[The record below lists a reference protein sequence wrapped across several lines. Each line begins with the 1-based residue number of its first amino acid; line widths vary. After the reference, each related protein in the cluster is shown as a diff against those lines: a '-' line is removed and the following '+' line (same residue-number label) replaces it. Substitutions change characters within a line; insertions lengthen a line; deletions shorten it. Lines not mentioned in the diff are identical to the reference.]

1 MMSFR
6 KAVDAT
12 YIAQLVGRMV
22 RTPLA
27 RRVHADESLNSVAL
41 FLPHYD
47 AASIEKVVS
56 RLQDPDYEYVPP
68 VDVELGS
75 ESVTLQRV
83 ECSEAMFEALAKV
96 PNYIVPSNRKVKQTR
111 RMMRMAR
118 ALVRDGIDPD
128 AISAAEKLIIDTLDK
143 AMAEV
148 VDSDTFSKEVE
159 EKSVIRYAG
168 RAFDLRMGEFVY
180 GTEQVVA
187 ASPVN
192 VNHLFDE
199 AGVRVAVPAAERGA
213 A

>member
-1 MMSFR
+1 MMSFH

-27 RRVHADESLNSVAL
+27 RRVHADETLNSVAL

-47 AASIEKVVS
+47 AAGIEKVVS

-68 VDVELGS
+68 VEVELGS
-75 ESVTLQRV
+75 ESVSMQRADGT
-83 ECSEAMFEALAKV
+83 EALFEAMEEV
-96 PNYIVPSNRKVKQTR
+96 PSYIVPSNRKVKQTR

-118 ALVRDGIDPD
+118 ALVRDEIDPG
-128 AISAAEKLIIDTLDK
+128 AIGAAESMVIETLE
-143 AMAEV
+143 AEMAEIAE
-148 VDSDTFSKEVE
+148 SDAFSEAVE

-168 RAFDLRMGEFVY
+168 RAFDLRTGEFVS
-180 GTEQVVA
+180 GTEQEVA

-192 VNHLFDE
+192 INHLFDE
-199 AGVRVAVPAAERGA
+199 AGRKIGEGLHRTY
-213 A
+213 